1 MSFLQFCME
10 INSLHLILYIY
21 SNTCTANRHIQKSFK
36 IAVIIAS
43 IKQRYTNIWLVLHL
57 AEAFSLMISICC
69 IFQEIMISI
78 RKIRSWLQLTID
90 YGNTNVV
97 GEKKLLLNLHIMYVW
112 MYVYTCMHVWI
123 IDNDHPLHLQKLI
136 LKMSNPAWLNSLL
149 LPNTMQWISG

>member
-21 SNTCTANRHIQKSFK
+21 SNTCTGTANRHIQKSFK
-36 IAVIIAS
+36 IAVIIAG

-97 GEKKLLLNLHIMYVW
+97 GKKSYYLTYTLCMYEC
-112 MYVYTCMHVWI
+112 MYIHVCMY
-123 IDNDHPLHLQKLI
+123 
-136 LKMSNPAWLNSLL
+136 
-149 LPNTMQWISG
+149 G

>member
-1 MSFLQFCME
+1 MSFLQFCLE

-21 SNTCTANRHIQKSFK
+21 SNTWTANRHIQKSFK
-36 IAVIIAS
+36 INCCYYCKHKTEIH
-43 IKQRYTNIWLVLHL
+43 QHL
-57 AEAFSLMISICC
+57 ACFPFGWSIFPDDFCC

-97 GEKKLLLNLHIMYVW
+97 GKKKLLLNLHIMYVW

-136 LKMSNPAWLNSLL
+136 LKMSNPAWLSLL